1 MRHKLPALS
10 GAALCLSAV
19 LATAATLDV
28 PTPYIPSTRMNV
40 DEMLRVGGV
49 TPADVV
55 YDLGSGDGRIVIA
68 AAKDYGARGVGI
80 ELDPALVKLS
90 ADNARAAGVAE
101 RALFRQGDVLTA
113 DIKDATVVTMYLLT
127 SLVAKLEPRLLNELK
142 PGTRIVAHD
151 YGFEKWKPDREVK
164 ISKTYYLYVVPAR
177 VAGQWRIDS
186 ALVRG
191 REFILSLEQQYQ
203 QIRGGVTG
211 GGGFLPAFEARLN
224 GERITFVL
232 VENDVSHRYE
242 GEVRGDVMEGVVR
255 SGYGPTL
262 TERPWRAQRVVRAN
276 SNAQ

>member
-1 MRHKLPALS
+1 MFVLRS
-10 GAALCLSAV
+10 VAAFWLWVVYAQ
-19 LATAATLDV
+19 AAAATLDV

-80 ELDPALVKLS
+80 ELDPALVKVS
-90 ADNARAAGVAE
+90 IDNARTEGVAA
-101 RALFRQGDVLTA
+101 RTQFRQGDVLTA

-127 SLVAKLEPRLLNELK
+127 SLVARLENRLLNELK

-151 YGFEKWKPDREVK
+151 YGFEKWKPDREVR

-177 VAGQWRIDS
+177 VAGQWRIS
-186 ALVRG
+186 SELVRG

-203 QIRGGVTG
+203 QIRGGVTA

-224 GERITFVL
+224 GERIHFVL
-232 VENDVSHRYE
+232 AENDVSHRYE

-255 SGYGPTL
+255 SGYGPRL
-262 TERPWRAQRVVRAN
+262 TERPWRAERVQR
-276 SNAQ
+276 AQ

>member
-1 MRHKLPALS
+1 MRVRHFAL
-10 GAALCLSAV
+10 GWALLLGTGVHA
-19 LATAATLDV
+19 LAATLDV

-49 TPADVV
+49 TPADIV
-55 YDLGSGDGRIVIA
+55 YDLGSGDGRVVIA

-80 ELDPALVKLS
+80 ELDPDLVKVS
-90 ADNARAAGVAE
+90 IANAQAAGVAE

-127 SLVAKLEPRLLNELK
+127 SLVAKLENRLLNELK

-151 YGFEKWKPDREVK
+151 YGFQKWKPDREVK

-177 VAGQWRIDS
+177 VAGQWRIES
-186 ALVRG
+186 ALTGG
-191 REFILSLEQQYQ
+191 REFLLSVEQQYQ
-203 QIRGGVTG
+203 HIRGGVTG

-224 GERITFVL
+224 GNRIYFVL
-232 VENDVSHRYE
+232 AENDVSHRFE

-255 SGYGPTL
+255 SGYGPQL
-262 TERPWRAQRVVRAN
+262 TERAWRAQRV
-276 SNAQ
+276 QK